1 VTVIAFDVETRHS
14 STMTRA
20 ILTLPWCVA
29 VLAVTAVA
37 WHAPVAAAAPTGS
50 TGATVVPLTSVLR
63 ACDFSPLNGGAPQT
77 NATVSSVIHVSWGAV
92 VAEVHLSNPDSPGT
106 HYELRLIQSP
116 RASNAPCDAAGPGV
130 AVGGLDSD
138 AAGQASSTL
147 GDNIR
152 SGSTGAWV
160 FVSRP
165 SEFSQIPAE
174 FYTSDFVAPV

>member
-1 VTVIAFDVETRHS
+1 MAVIAFDVETRHS
-14 STMTRA
+14 SMMTRA
-20 ILTLPWCVA
+20 ILTLPRCAA

-37 WHAPVAAAAPTGS
+37 WHTPVASATPTGS
-50 TGATVVPLTSVLR
+50 TGATVVPLRSVMR
-63 ACDFSPLNGGAPQT
+63 ACDFSPINGGAPQT
-77 NATVSSVIHVSWGAV
+77 NATVSSVIRATGGAV

-116 RASNAPCDAAGPGV
+116 RASNSPCDAAGPGV

-138 AAGQASSTL
+138 GAGQASATL
-147 GDNIR
+147 GDSIR
-152 SGSTGAWV
+152 SGTTGAWV

-165 SEFSQIPAE
+165 SEFSQTPAE